1 MNCKYYVRTTGDR
14 ILSPSFSQIEYTLL
28 YDYEHSIGDNFINQL
43 EQISN
48 DDAILMEDD
57 IILCRDFAN
66 KIETAIQSHSNA
78 IINFFYPLYKKE
90 TTKMYMFS
98 FNQCTYYPKELLQKI
113 VQCVKE
119 NRKKLICFTPE
130 KIIRYAVS
138 KLKLPVYLYYP
149 CLVQHIDNFSLL
161 QHKKVKTSRRA
172 WFFIDYLEDLSISHQ
187 DASKSENQNL
197 LIDYMN
203 NQFKNNNDYLDLL
216 SDELRKEIE

>member
-1 MNCKYYVRTTGDR
+1 MNYKYYVRTTGDR
-14 ILSPSFSQIEYTLL
+14 ILSPSFSQIKYTLL

-48 DDAILMEDD
+48 DDVILMEDD
-57 IILCRDFAN
+57 IILCRNFEN
-66 KIETAIQSHSNA
+66 RIKTAIQSYPDA

-90 TTKMYMFS
+90 TFKMYLFS

-113 VQCVKE
+113 VKCVKE
-119 NRKKLICFTPE
+119 NRKKLICYTPE

-172 WFFIDYLEDLSISHQ
+172 WFFIDYLEDLGVLHQ
-187 DASKSENQNL
+187 DALKPENQNL
-197 LIDYMN
+197 LIEYMN

-216 SDELRKEIE
+216 SNELRKEIE